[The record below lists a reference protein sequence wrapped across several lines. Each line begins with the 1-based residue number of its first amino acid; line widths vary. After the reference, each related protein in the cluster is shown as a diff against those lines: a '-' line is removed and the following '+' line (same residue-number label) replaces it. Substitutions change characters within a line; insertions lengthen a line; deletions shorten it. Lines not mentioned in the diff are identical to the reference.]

1 MKRREFLKASGGAA
15 LLGLLGALPAS
26 AVPAPAA
33 SRVSVSKNHRAVRE
47 EFIKNQEAERLTGLD
62 FCNTRENAR
71 LLHTLVR
78 MRRANRVLEVGT
90 YYGYS
95 ALWMA
100 TALEEQGGGTL
111 TTIELDYLRYL
122 DAERNMRDCGLD
134 KYVDCMNGDAHTLIQ
149 KIKGTYDLIFL
160 DADRDR
166 NEDYLKALWPKLAPG
181 GFLCVRSAVR
191 FRYMMRL
198 YFDEL
203 NAKKDAI
210 THIVGTIPDTE
221 LRDTFSTNEAMAI
234 TWRMY

>member
-26 AVPAPAA
+26 VTPVSAA
-33 SRVSVSKNHRAVRE
+33 NHASVSKNHRTARE
-47 EFIKNQEAERLTGLD
+47 EFIKSQEAERLAGLD

-78 MRRANRVLEVGT
+78 MRRSSRVLEVGT

-95 ALWMA
+95 ALWMG
-100 TALEEQGGGTL
+100 TALEEQGGGML

-122 DAERNMRDCGLD
+122 DAYRNMGNFGLN
-134 KYVDCMNGDAHTLIQ
+134 KYVNCIYGDAHSEIPKL
-149 KIKGTYDLIFL
+149 KGTFDLIFL

-166 NEDYLKALWPKLAPG
+166 NEDYLKMLWPKLAPG
-181 GFLCVRSAVR
+181 GLLCVRGAVR

-203 NAKKDAI
+203 NAKKDAV

-221 LRDTFSTNEAMAI
+221 TGDTFSTNEAMAI

>member
-26 AVPAPAA
+26 VTPVSAA
-33 SRVSVSKNHRAVRE
+33 NHASVSKNHRTARE
-47 EFIKNQEAERLTGLD
+47 EFIKSQEAERLAGLD

-78 MRRANRVLEVGT
+78 MRRSSRVLEVGT

-95 ALWMA
+95 ALWMG
-100 TALEEQGGGTL
+100 TALEEQGGGML
-111 TTIELDYLRYL
+111 TTIELDHLRYL
-122 DAERNMRDCGLD
+122 EADRNMRACGLK
-134 KYVDCMNGDAHTLIQ
+134 KYVTCMEGDAHSVVQ

-166 NEDYLKALWPKLAPG
+166 NEDYLKVLWPKLTPG
-181 GFLCVRSAVR
+181 GFLCVRGAVR

-203 NAKKDAI
+203 NAKPDAI
-210 THIVGTIPDTE
+210 THIVGTIPSTQTE
-221 LRDTFSTNEAMAI
+221 NTVSTDDAMAV

>member
-15 LLGLLGALPAS
+15 LLGLLGALPVS
-26 AVPAPAA
+26 AAPAPEG
-33 SRVSVSKNHRAVRE
+33 SRVIVAENHRAARE

-71 LLHTLVR
+71 LLHTLAR

-95 ALWMA
+95 ALWMG
-100 TALEEQGGGTL
+100 TALEQQGGGML
-111 TTIELDYLRYL
+111 TTIELDHLRYL
-122 DAERNMRDCGLD
+122 EADRNMRACGLK
-134 KYVDCMNGDAHTLIQ
+134 KYVTCMEGDAHSAIQ
-149 KIKGTYDLIFL
+149 KLRGVYDLIFL

-166 NEDYLKALWPKLAPG
+166 NEDYLRTLWPKLAPG
-181 GFLCVRSAVR
+181 GFLCVRGAVR

-203 NAKKDAI
+203 NAKPDAI
-210 THIVGTIPDTE
+210 THIVGTIPSTQTE
-221 LRDTFSTNEAMAI
+221 NTVSTDDAMAV